1 MTDRLRPDAA
11 ETIRT
16 LTARGLAVEL
26 LSGDRAAA
34 VAPVAKALGIARW
47 QADCTPA
54 DKIARLEALAAEGRR
69 PCMVGDGLN
78 DAPALAAAAASISP
92 STAADISQTAAD
104 VVFQGEKLAPVV
116 ETIRVARMANRLV
129 RQNFGLAFGYNAITI
144 PIAMAGLV
152 TPLIAAVA
160 MSTSSLVVIG
170 NALRLGWQA
179 RR

>member
-1 MTDRLRPDAA
+1 MTDTLRPDAA
-11 ETIRT
+11 ETIR
-16 LTARGLAVEL
+16 AFVAQGFAVEM

-34 VAPVAKALGIARW
+34 VAPVAAALGIEKW
-47 QADCTPA
+47 QAGCTPA
-54 DKIARLEALAAEGRR
+54 DKIARLEALAAAGRR
-69 PCMVGDGLN
+69 PCMIGDGLN
-78 DAPALAAAAASISP
+78 DAPALAAATASMSP

-104 VVFQGEKLAPVV
+104 VVFQGERLAPVL
-116 ETIRVARMANRLV
+116 ETIRVARSANRLV
-129 RQNFGLAFGYNAITI
+129 RQNFGLAFGYNLVTI

-170 NALRLGWQA
+170 NALRLGRTA